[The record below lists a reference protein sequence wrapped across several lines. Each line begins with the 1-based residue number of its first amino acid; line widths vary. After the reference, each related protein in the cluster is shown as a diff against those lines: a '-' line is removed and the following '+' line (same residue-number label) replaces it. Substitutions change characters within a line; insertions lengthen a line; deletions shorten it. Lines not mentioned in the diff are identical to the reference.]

1 VANPASDPVKFLL
14 VDDLEDNLVA
24 LSALLR
30 RPELELHAAGS
41 GTEALELLLKHD
53 FALAIIDV
61 HMPHMDGF
69 ELAELLRGTERCKH
83 LPIIFATAAPRE
95 QHRVFK
101 GYESGAVDF
110 LFKPIDPHI
119 LRHKAEVFFE
129 LYRQRQQLSLE
140 VSERERLLSE
150 TRETLRLNE
159 MFTAAL
165 SHDLRTPLNSVIAG
179 AALIGHSSADPMAKK
194 VADRILSSGRR
205 MTEMIEQLLDL
216 SRARLSGG
224 IGIAPKPT
232 DLRSLAERI
241 VGEVQAAAPNA
252 VIQLSAEGDL
262 RGEWDDARLA
272 QVLSNLLSNAVRHG
286 AGGTITLQLES
297 HQSDSVRF
305 SVHNAGVIP
314 EDVRMQLFDPFRSG
328 GDPQTRREG
337 LGLGLYIVKQIVE
350 AHAGSIEAR
359 SDADGGTRFT
369 ICLPRLRS

>member
-1 VANPASDPVKFLL
+1 VANPAFEPVKFLL

-30 RPELELHAAGS
+30 RPELELHTAGS

-179 AALIGHSSADPMAKK
+179 AALIGQSSADPMAKK

-224 IGIAPKPT
+224 IGIAPKST

-241 VGEVQAAAPNA
+241 VGEVQAAAPKA
-252 VIQLSAEGDL
+252 VIQLAAEGDL
-262 RGEWDDARLA
+262 RGEWDDSRLA
-272 QVLSNLLSNAVRHG
+272 QVLSNLLTNAVRHG
-286 AGGTITLQLES
+286 AAGTITVQLDG
-297 HQSDSVRF
+297 HQRESVRL

-314 EDVRMQLFDPFRSG
+314 EEVRTQLFDPFRSG

-350 AHAGSIEAR
+350 AHAGTIDAY
-359 SDADGGTRFT
+359 SDAESGTRF
-369 ICLPRLRS
+369 IIRLPRLRS